1 MADVL
6 PSELV
11 VLYQDAFFY
20 FDTDKD
26 GVITTK
32 QLGPL
37 LRQCGENPT
46 EADIQ
51 DMVNEI
57 DSDASGY
64 LQFPAFLNLMAKKY
78 SDNNAEDEIRE
89 AFRVFDSDGNGFI
102 NRQELRAVMMNLGEK
117 LNEEEI
123 ECLIDDVDIDGDGQ
137 INYEE
142 FYIMMT
148 STR

>member
-6 PSELV
+6 PAELV
-11 VLYQDAFFY
+11 VMYQDAFFY

-51 DMVNEI
+51 VSI
-57 DSDASGY
+57 S
-64 LQFPAFLNLMAKKY
+64 
-78 SDNNAEDEIRE
+78 DEIPLSHKTVQNYGSFKGFSVLVLDIK
-89 AFRVFDSDGNGFI
+89 ALGNVCNKI
-102 NRQELRAVMMNLGEK
+102 
-117 LNEEEI
+117 
-123 ECLIDDVDIDGDGQ
+123 
-137 INYEE
+137 
-142 FYIMMT
+142 
-148 STR
+148 